1 MAAVCWLKSRIC
13 RFVEEIDKEREMKTM
28 EKNLELYNKVR
39 QVPESAQKPIRGGRL
54 KGMTDI
60 NPMWRIKTL
69 TDLFGPCGIGWYYEV
84 KDRWIETSMSN
95 DEITANVLISLYIK
109 HEGEWS
115 APIQGIGGSKLVA
128 NEKQGLYVND
138 ECFKMALTDA
148 ISVACKA
155 LGVGA
160 DIYWSNDNTKY
171 NDTKKENFEQ
181 EMEAERTKLI
191 DKGKQK
197 VLLQMAESCGVSL
210 ETILQNYGIKSLDE
224 MTAEMYGNAL
234 NRLNATGKK

>member
-1 MAAVCWLKSRIC
+1 
-13 RFVEEIDKEREMKTM
+13 M
-28 EKNLELYNKVR
+28 ENNNLEIYNKVR
-39 QVPESAQKPIRGGRL
+39 QVPERAQKPIRGGRL

-109 HEGEWS
+109 HEGAWS

-148 ISVACKA
+148 ISVACKS

-160 DIYWSNDNTKY
+160 DIYWDKDNTKY
-171 NDTKKENFEQ
+171 NDGKMENFQQ
-181 EMEAERTKLI
+181 EMAIEEQMRQEGAKLV
-191 DKGKQK
+191 DKGKHK
-197 VLLQMAESCGVSL
+197 ILIQMADKCGVPM
-210 ETILQNYGIKSLDE
+210 ETILDHYGIKSLDE
-224 MTAEMYGNAL
+224 MTAEIYGKAL
-234 NRLNATGKK
+234 NKLKATEEKKK

>member
-13 RFVEEIDKEREMKTM
+13 RFVEEIDKEREIKTM

-39 QVPESAQKPIRGGRL
+39 QVPESAQKTIRGGRL

-84 KDRWIETSMSN
+84 KDRWIESSMSN
-95 DEITANVLISLYIK
+95 EEITANVLISLYIK
-109 HEGEWS
+109 NEGAWS

-181 EMEAERTKLI
+181 EMESERTKLI

>member
-1 MAAVCWLKSRIC
+1 
-13 RFVEEIDKEREMKTM
+13 M

-39 QVPESAQKPIRGGRL
+39 QVPERAQKPIRGGRL

-84 KDRWIETSMSN
+84 KDRWIESSMSN
-95 DEITANVLISLYIK
+95 EEITANVLISLYIK
-109 HEGEWS
+109 NEGAWS

-181 EMEAERTKLI
+181 EMESERTKLI
-191 DKGKQK
+191 DKGKQE

>member
-1 MAAVCWLKSRIC
+1 M
-13 RFVEEIDKEREMKTM
+13 
-28 EKNLELYNKVR
+28 
-39 QVPESAQKPIRGGRL
+39 PESAQKTIKGGRL

-84 KDRWIETSMSN
+84 KDRWIESSMSN
-95 DEITANVLISLYIK
+95 EEITANVLISLYIK
-109 HEGEWS
+109 HEGAWS

-155 LGVGA
+155 LGFGA
-160 DIYWSNDNTKY
+160 DIYWSSDNTKY
-171 NDTKKENFEQ
+171 IDTKKENFEQ

-197 VLLQMAESCGVSL
+197 VLLQMAESYGVSL

>member
-1 MAAVCWLKSRIC
+1 M
-13 RFVEEIDKEREMKTM
+13 
-28 EKNLELYNKVR
+28 
-39 QVPESAQKPIRGGRL
+39 PESAQKTIRGGRL

-191 DKGKQK
+191 NKGKQK

>member
-1 MAAVCWLKSRIC
+1 
-13 RFVEEIDKEREMKTM
+13 M
-28 EKNLELYNKVR
+28 ENNNLEIYNKVR
-39 QVPESAQKPIRGGRL
+39 EVPESAQKTIRGGRL

-84 KDRWIETSMSN
+84 KDRWIESSMSN
-95 DEITANVLISLYIK
+95 EEITANVLISLYIK
-109 HEGEWS
+109 SEGAWS

-160 DIYWSNDNTKY
+160 DIYWSSDNTKY
-171 NDTKKENFEQ
+171 IDTKKENFEQ

-197 VLLQMAESCGVSL
+197 VLLQRAESCSVSL

>member
-1 MAAVCWLKSRIC
+1 MKSRIC
-13 RFVEEIDKEREMKTM
+13 RFVEEIDKEREIKTM

>member
-197 VLLQMAESCGVSL
+197 VLLQIAESCGVSL

>member
-1 MAAVCWLKSRIC
+1 MPS
-13 RFVEEIDKEREMKTM
+13 
-28 EKNLELYNKVR
+28 N
-39 QVPESAQKPIRGGRL
+39 AQKTIGAGRL

-95 DEITANVLISLYIK
+95 DEITANILISLYIK
-109 HEGEWS
+109 HEGAWS

-128 NEKQGLYVND
+128 QEKRGIYVND

-160 DIYWSNDNTKY
+160 DIYWNKDNTKY
-171 NDTKKENFEQ
+171 SDSKKENFEQ
-181 EMEAERTKLI
+181 EMAEAEILRKEGAKLI
-191 DKGKQK
+191 DKSKHKILIQI
-197 VLLQMAESCGVSL
+197 AESYGVSL
-210 ETILQNYGIKSLDE
+210 ETILQNYGINSLDE

>member
-1 MAAVCWLKSRIC
+1 
-13 RFVEEIDKEREMKTM
+13 M

-39 QVPESAQKPIRGGRL
+39 QVPESAQKTIRGGRL

-191 DKGKQK
+191 NKGKQK

>member
-13 RFVEEIDKEREMKTM
+13 RFVEEIDKEREIKTM

-109 HEGEWS
+109 HDGAWS

-181 EMEAERTKLI
+181 EMESERTKLI

>member
-1 MAAVCWLKSRIC
+1 
-13 RFVEEIDKEREMKTM
+13 M

-39 QVPESAQKPIRGGRL
+39 EVPENAQKTIKGGRL

-84 KDRWIETSMSN
+84 KDRWIESSMSN
-95 DEITANVLISLYIK
+95 EEITANVLISLYIK
-109 HEGEWS
+109 SEGAWS

-160 DIYWSNDNTKY
+160 DIYWSSDNTKY
-171 NDTKKENFEQ
+171 IDTKKENFEQ
-181 EMEAERTKLI
+181 EMEAEKTKLI

-197 VLLQMAESCGVSL
+197 VLLQRAESCGVSL

>member
-1 MAAVCWLKSRIC
+1 MKSRIC
-13 RFVEEIDKEREMKTM
+13 RFVEEIDKEREIKTM

-109 HEGEWS
+109 HDGAWS

-181 EMEAERTKLI
+181 EMESERTKLI

>member
-1 MAAVCWLKSRIC
+1 
-13 RFVEEIDKEREMKTM
+13 M

-39 QVPESAQKPIRGGRL
+39 QVPESAQKTIRGGRL

-84 KDRWIETSMSN
+84 KDRWIESSMSN
-95 DEITANVLISLYIK
+95 EEITANVLISLYIK

-171 NDTKKENFEQ
+171 IDTKKENFEQ

>member
-1 MAAVCWLKSRIC
+1 
-13 RFVEEIDKEREMKTM
+13 M

-39 QVPESAQKPIRGGRL
+39 QVPESAQKTIRGGRL

-84 KDRWIETSMSN
+84 KDRWIESSMSN
-95 DEITANVLISLYIK
+95 EEITANVLISLYIK
-109 HEGEWS
+109 SEGAWS

-155 LGVGA
+155 LGFGA
-160 DIYWSNDNTKY
+160 DIYWSSDNTKY
-171 NDTKKENFEQ
+171 NDGKMENFQQ
-181 EMEAERTKLI
+181 EMAIEEQMRQEGAKLV
-191 DKGKQK
+191 DKGKHK
-197 VLLQMAESCGVSL
+197 ILIQMAEKCEVPI
-210 ETILQNYGIKSLDE
+210 ETILEHYGIKSLDE
-224 MTAEMYGNAL
+224 MTAEIYGKAL
-234 NRLNATGKK
+234 NKLKATEEKKK

>member
-1 MAAVCWLKSRIC
+1 
-13 RFVEEIDKEREMKTM
+13 
-28 EKNLELYNKVR
+28 
-39 QVPESAQKPIRGGRL
+39 
-54 KGMTDI
+54 
-60 NPMWRIKTL
+60 
-69 TDLFGPCGIGWYYEV
+69 
-84 KDRWIETSMSN
+84 MSN

-109 HEGEWS
+109 HDGAWS

-171 NDTKKENFEQ
+171 NDTKKENF
-181 EMEAERTKLI
+181 
-191 DKGKQK
+191 
-197 VLLQMAESCGVSL
+197 
-210 ETILQNYGIKSLDE
+210 
-224 MTAEMYGNAL
+224 
-234 NRLNATGKK
+234 

>member
-1 MAAVCWLKSRIC
+1 
-13 RFVEEIDKEREMKTM
+13 M

-39 QVPESAQKPIRGGRL
+39 QVPERAQKPIRGGRL

-84 KDRWIETSMSN
+84 KDRWIESSMSN
-95 DEITANVLISLYIK
+95 EEITANVLISLYIK
-109 HEGEWS
+109 NEGAWS

-181 EMEAERTKLI
+181 EMESERTKLI
-191 DKGKQK
+191 DKGKHE